1 MSAYQHP
8 DDLGRIPELLSLA
21 PVEARGFLAF
31 DHAARRG
38 DGLIPPR
45 TRELVALAVALTTQC
60 AYCLD
65 VHTRA
70 AKAAGVTREELAE
83 LVAIA
88 AAVRAGA
95 SMGSRPARAAAVRP
109 GAGSGYMRWRRKRLV
124 VTPQGLLHRAGLSS
138 SGCAQVEPGG
148 AAKRDGDPR

>member
-1 MSAYQHP
+1 MPAYQHP
-8 DDLGRIPELLSLA
+8 DDLGRVPELLSLA

-31 DHAARRG
+31 DRAAKRG

-95 SMGSRPARAAAVRP
+95 SMGHGLLALRLFGEASAAVTCA
-109 GAGSGYMRWRRKRLV
+109 GAGN
-124 VTPQGLLHRAGLSS
+124 ASS
-138 SGCAQVEPGG
+138 
-148 AAKRDGDPR
+148 